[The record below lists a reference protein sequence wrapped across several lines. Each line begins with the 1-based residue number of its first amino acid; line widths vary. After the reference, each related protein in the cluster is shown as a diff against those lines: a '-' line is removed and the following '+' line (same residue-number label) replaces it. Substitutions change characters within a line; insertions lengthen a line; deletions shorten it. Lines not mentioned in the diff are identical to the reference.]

1 LAAILPSPCNPLAPA
16 LTQEY
21 LACVCTFSWEL
32 ASYNDLNKVFINVI
46 MAPVFLWSEI
56 NASHPSPPRILSF
69 YNLTFPHLREQQ
81 QTTPLVKSA
90 VQHAGEWGAGF
101 HSYQNVQDFAL
112 SFLNMVV

>member
-1 LAAILPSPCNPLAPA
+1 MLLAHILKIASLAEPLP
-16 LTQEY
+16 LQYTH
-21 LACVCTFSWEL
+21 F
-32 ASYNDLNKVFINVI
+32 F
-46 MAPVFLWSEI
+46 
-56 NASHPSPPRILSF
+56 SHPSPPRILSF